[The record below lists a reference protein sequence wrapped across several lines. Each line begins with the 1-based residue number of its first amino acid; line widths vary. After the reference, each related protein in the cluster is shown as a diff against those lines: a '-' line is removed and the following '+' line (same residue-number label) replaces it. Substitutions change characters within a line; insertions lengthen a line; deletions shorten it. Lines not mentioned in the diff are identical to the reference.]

1 MKVQG
6 PVVYTVP
13 EVAQLLK
20 VSSRTV
26 HRMVEAGTLR
36 AVHAGRF
43 IRIPAESLQSY
54 LDGEQPNGRVER

>member
-1 MKVQG
+1 MQG

-13 EVAQLLK
+13 EVAELLR

-26 HRMVEAGTLR
+26 RRMVEAGTLR
-36 AVHAGRF
+36 VVHAGHF

-54 LDGEQPNGRVER
+54 LSGGQPDRSGEQ